1 MSLKNRTLL
10 FITMLA
16 AQAVVIS
23 FFERFLPTPF
33 AFAPGARL
41 GLGNL
46 ITIIS
51 LFTLPTKDSSKVVLL
66 RLAISTFLSGTF
78 STFLYGF
85 VGTLL
90 SFSVML
96 LLKKLGPK
104 RVSVIGISTMGG
116 IMHNIGQLLVFAGIG
131 QSWLVLNYLPI
142 LSFSGILSGFLVGVT
157 GNYLLTKINVLKEF
171 QRGLPDGWQL

>member
-1 MSLKNRTLL
+1 MSLNHRKLV
-10 FITMLA
+10 FITILA

-51 LFTLPTKDSSKVVLL
+51 LFTLPTKDSIKVVSL
-66 RLAISTFLSGTF
+66 RLTVSTFLSGTF
-78 STFLYGF
+78 STFLYAF
-85 VGTLL
+85 AGTLL
-90 SFSVML
+90 SFTTML
-96 LLKKLGPK
+96 LLKQLGQK
-104 RVSVIGISTMGG
+104 RVSVIGISVMGG
-116 IMHNIGQLLVFAGIG
+116 VMHNMGQLLVFAMIG

-157 GNYLLTKINVLKEF
+157 GNYLLLKINALKEF
-171 QRGLPDGWQL
+171 QHNLPDGWTI